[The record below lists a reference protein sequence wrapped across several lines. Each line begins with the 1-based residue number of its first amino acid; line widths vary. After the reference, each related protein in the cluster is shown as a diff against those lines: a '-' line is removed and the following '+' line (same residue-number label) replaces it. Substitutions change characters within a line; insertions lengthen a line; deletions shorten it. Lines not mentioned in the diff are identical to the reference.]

1 MGFAQSIFWV
11 FLVLAAGVIAILVA
25 IAQTSRLEPIAQPAV
40 EKRGYAIRRWWFRG
54 IVAVLIA
61 GFAVT
66 TAFFPYPKAG
76 AAGVAATY
84 KVTAQQYGFTM
95 PQSVPLGKRVDFAV
109 TASDVNHGFGI
120 YDPQGRLVG
129 QVQAMPHYVN
139 HLQIAFTERGTYTV
153 RCLEFC
159 GVGHAYMRSQFEVK

>member
-1 MGFAQSIFWV
+1 MGFAHAIFWV
-11 FLVLAAGVIAILVA
+11 FLVLAAGVITIMVA
-25 IAQTSRLEPIAQPAV
+25 IAQTSRLEPIAQTAV

-54 IVAVLIA
+54 LLAILAA

-66 TAFFPYPKAG
+66 IPFFPYPKAG
-76 AAGVAATY
+76 AESIAATY
-84 KVTAQQYGFTM
+84 KVTAQQYGFTV
-95 PQSVPLGKRVDFAV
+95 PASVPLGRRVDFAV
-109 TASDVNHGFGI
+109 TSSDVNHGFGV

-139 HLQIAFTERGTYTV
+139 HLQIAFTQRGTYTV

-159 GVGHAYMRSQFEVK
+159 GIGHGYMRAQFEVK